1 MADTPKKLS
10 DTARAVLTLA
20 ATRTDILVRL
30 PSLPMAAARQ
40 VVRSLL
46 NAGLVEE
53 VPAPIADAAYAWRN
67 GEDGAPLMLRATESG
82 LVRIGMQ
89 GEPSTGP
96 TITSEATREGNA
108 ATEPNT
114 GTQEP
119 AVAASAAAMLAS
131 ASQAHQEPQAP
142 HGGKDDA
149 RGDETAPTTDQPAST
164 PQAAP
169 TSPARANRQGTLR
182 KAAQALLDA
191 WDDPANRERAV
202 LGLLDGLFAD
212 LRAVLAA
219 RTTASI
225 DSPRQPKDTKQS
237 QVLAMLRSPNG
248 ATVAQIAEAMN
259 WAPHTVRGFFAGLKK
274 RQGIAV
280 TAAERI
286 RQVGPNK
293 AGAKGSFTIYRIA
306 E

>member
-1 MADTPKKLS
+1 
-10 DTARAVLTLA
+10 
-20 ATRTDILVRL
+20 
-30 PSLPMAAARQ
+30 
-40 VVRSLL
+40 
-46 NAGLVEE
+46 
-53 VPAPIADAAYAWRN
+53 
-67 GEDGAPLMLRATESG
+67 
-82 LVRIGMQ
+82 
-89 GEPSTGP
+89 
-96 TITSEATREGNA
+96 
-108 ATEPNT
+108 
-114 GTQEP
+114 
-119 AVAASAAAMLAS
+119 
-131 ASQAHQEPQAP
+131 
-142 HGGKDDA
+142 
-149 RGDETAPTTDQPAST
+149 
-164 PQAAP
+164 
-169 TSPARANRQGTLR
+169 
-182 KAAQALLDA
+182 
-191 WDDPANRERAV
+191 
-202 LGLLDGLFAD
+202 LLDGLFAD

-293 AGAKGSFTIYRIA
+293 AGAKGSFTIYRIG